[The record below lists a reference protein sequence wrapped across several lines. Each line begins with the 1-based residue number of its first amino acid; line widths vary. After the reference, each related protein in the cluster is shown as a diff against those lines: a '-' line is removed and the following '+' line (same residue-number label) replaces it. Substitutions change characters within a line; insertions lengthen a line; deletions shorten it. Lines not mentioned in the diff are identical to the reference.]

1 MTRREDKSVN
11 SKIDRYHIVVTFD
24 IDEKEKELLVKTI
37 PERTSFSFLDDLNE
51 ENRKKALQAADVLF
65 SWNPPKELSKDEYPL
80 LTRLRFLQL
89 LSAGADHVPF
99 DDVSK
104 GVKIASNVGAYAE
117 PMAEHV
123 LAMVLALAKQLL
135 TNHDKLA
142 RGEFNQLEIN
152 KMVSGSTVGIIGFGG
167 IGKAAAKRF
176 RCLGCRIYAINS
188 SGRTREAVDFI
199 GTLKDLD
206 YVLKES
212 DIVVLSIALN
222 KRTRNLI
229 GRRELELMK
238 PDAVLVNVARAALI
252 DETALFEH
260 LVNTP
265 HFKAGIDAWWVEPFG
280 AGTFKMEHPFCGL
293 PNFIGSPHNSA
304 MVPGVIERAVE
315 LAALNVRHFIQENPI
330 RGIVSREQYR

>member
-1 MTRREDKSVN
+1 MTRREDKSGN
-11 SKIDRYHIVVTFD
+11 SSIKRYHIVVTFD

-37 PERTSFSFLDDLNE
+37 PEGTFFSFLGELSE
-51 ENRKKALQAADVLF
+51 EDRKKALQAADVLF
-65 SWNPPKELSKDEYPL
+65 SWNPPKELAKDEYQL
-80 LTRLRFLQL
+80 LTRLRFMQL

-99 DDVSK
+99 DDIPE

-135 TNHDKLA
+135 KNHDKLA
-142 RGEFNQLEIN
+142 RGEFNQFEIN
-152 KMVSGSTVGIIGFGG
+152 KKVSGSTLGIIGFGG
-167 IGKAAAKRF
+167 IGKAVAKLF
-176 RCLGCRIYAINS
+176 RCLGCRIFAINS
-188 SGRTREAVDFI
+188 SGGTQEAVDFI
-199 GTLKDLD
+199 GTLEYLD

-212 DIVVLSIALN
+212 DIAVFSIALN
-222 KRTRNLI
+222 RQTRNLI

-252 DETALFEH
+252 DEAALFEH
-260 LVNTP
+260 LVNKP

-280 AGTFKMEHPFCGL
+280 TGTFKMDHPFCEL

-315 LAALNVRHFIQENPI
+315 LAALNVCNFIRENPI
-330 RGIVSREQYR
+330 RGMVSHEQYR

>member
-1 MTRREDKSVN
+1 MN
-11 SKIDRYHIVVTFD
+11 SKTEHYHIVVTFN

-37 PERTSFSFLDDLNE
+37 PEGTFFSFLSDLSE
-51 ENRKKALQAADVLF
+51 EDRKKALQAADVLF

-80 LTRLRFLQL
+80 LTRLRFMQL

-99 DDVSK
+99 DDIPE

-135 TNHDKLA
+135 KNHDKLA
-142 RGEFNQLEIN
+142 RGEFNQFEIN

-167 IGKAAAKRF
+167 IGKAAAKLL
-176 RCLGCRIYAINS
+176 RCPGCRIYAINS
-188 SGRTREAVDFI
+188 SGRTQEAVDFI

-222 KRTRNLI
+222 NRTQNLI
-229 GRRELELMK
+229 GRHELELMK
-238 PDAVLVNVARAALI
+238 QDAILVNVARAALI

-260 LVNTP
+260 LVNNP
-265 HFKAGIDAWWVEPFG
+265 HFKAGIDAWWVEPFS
-280 AGTFKMEHPFCGL
+280 AGTFKMDHPFCEL
-293 PNFIGSPHNSA
+293 SNFIGSPHNSA
-304 MVPGVIERAVE
+304 MVPGVIRRAVE
-315 LAALNVRHFIQENPI
+315 LAALNVRNFIQDKPI